1 MGQRRKIKRHQTF
14 TNVQPSSTALKIV
27 AYLCFF
33 VGLSSF
39 WWIAQFEM
47 DNTINGA
54 GFFVL
59 FAIVGVVISIPF
71 YFLMYKTIPE
81 LKKRQKINKQWNTFL
96 SCLGLGFFFMF
107 PAIAS
112 NINKTYFIKSENCN
126 EYKVIEKSYSV
137 RKGPSHYFSVI
148 INNKE
153 ESFRVTALKW
163 ETLQVGQNVK
173 LCLRKGLLD
182 VDYIVMQQ

>member
-1 MGQRRKIKRHQTF
+1 MGQKRKIKKHQTIL
-14 TNVQPSSTALKIV
+14 NVQPLSTAFKIV

-39 WWIAQFEM
+39 WWIEEFDM

-54 GFFVL
+54 GLFAL
-59 FAIVGVVISIPF
+59 FAIVGIVASIPF
-71 YFLMYKTIPE
+71 YFLMYRTIPE
-81 LKKRQKINKQWNTFL
+81 LKRKQKINRKWSTYLN
-96 SCLGLGFFFMF
+96 CLGLGFFFMF

-126 EYKVIEKSYSV
+126 DYKIIEKNSYI

-148 INNKE
+148 INEKKV
-153 ESFRVTALKW
+153 SVRVTSQEY
-163 ETLQVGQNVK
+163 ETLYIGQTVK
-173 LCLRKGLLD
+173 LCLRKCLLD
-182 VDYIVMQQ
+182 VDYIIIQE